1 VGKGTAGEEV
11 NHLLRLS
18 QRVLTFLRFPYAIYW
33 AIDTCFRLKRKM
45 ISSWAVDPSIQDR
58 WAYFTAWKDY
68 GPFVKTLGEQKE
80 VQPRI

>member
-11 NHLLRLS
+11 NRLLRLS
-18 QRVLTFLRFPYAIYW
+18 QRVLTFLRFLYAIYW
-33 AIDTCFRLKRKM
+33 AIDACFRLKRKM
-45 ISSWAVDPSIQDR
+45 ISSWAADPSIQDG

-80 VQPRI
+80 VQPHI